1 MSKFKTRNMIAEWN
15 AHSKAKHRMWG
26 VSFDQK
32 KIHRVNQKLQ
42 LLKVSNL
49 EKIGPKSDQ
58 NQSKISSL
66 IQEPRPAL
74 LSTYA
79 LSGPMLLDFY
89 PDYIVHSTKH
99 ILGNLSR
106 TWIRGS

>member
-1 MSKFKTRNMIAEWN
+1 MRNGI

-58 NQSKISSL
+58 NQSKIPSL

-74 LSTYA
+74 LSERA
-79 LSGPMLLDFY
+79 FP
-89 PDYIVHSTKH
+89 VEKRTKH
-99 ILGNLSR
+99 NKFWAPAAG
-106 TWIRGS
+106 